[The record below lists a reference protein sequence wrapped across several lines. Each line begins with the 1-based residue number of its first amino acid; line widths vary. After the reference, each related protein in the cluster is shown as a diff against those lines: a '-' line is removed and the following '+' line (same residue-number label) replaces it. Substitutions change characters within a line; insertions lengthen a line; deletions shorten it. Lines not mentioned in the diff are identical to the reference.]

1 MSSYKSKELQA
12 FDLKIK
18 QNSLKISKDKIF
30 HKKSLEWMIYA
41 EKYRYVYNFKWMGLP
56 IIKYPNDI
64 LALQEIIWSTKP
76 DIIIETGIAHG
87 GSIVFIAS
95 ILNMINPKAKVIGID
110 LEIRDYNLRE
120 IKKNKFYNKNI
131 KLIKG
136 SSVDRKVISKIKKH
150 INRKKVMVILDSAH
164 SHDHVLKELNI
175 YSKLV
180 SKNMFLIVEDT
191 FEEFYPKNF
200 FGHLKT
206 TKVRPETNKG
216 NNPMTALKEFLK
228 KNKNFSKN
236 NEYNKK
242 LGITQN
248 FDSYL
253 QKTK

>member
-1 MSSYKSKELQA
+1 M
-12 FDLKIK
+12 LKNI
-18 QNSLKISKDKIF
+18 DTCT
-30 HKKSLEWMIYA
+30 
-41 EKYRYVYNFKWMGLP
+41 NFKWMGLP

-110 LEIRDYNLRE
+110 IKIRDYNLRE

-136 SSVDRKVISKIKKH
+136 SSVDQKVISKIKKH
-150 INRKKVMVILDSAH
+150 INRKKLVILDSAH

-180 SKNMFLIVEDT
+180 SKNMFLIVE
-191 FEEFYPKNF
+191 Y
-200 FGHLKT
+200 
-206 TKVRPETNKG
+206 
-216 NNPMTALKEFLK
+216 
-228 KNKNFSKN
+228 
-236 NEYNKK
+236 
-242 LGITQN
+242 I
-248 FDSYL
+248 
-253 QKTK
+253 